1 MIKKIVLILL
11 FAFVFIFNT
20 NAQFP
25 LTQTLGSPNTQV
37 YSKGG
42 LGADSG
48 FVFRMNFPDTSVL
61 NIGFLKNIPGLQIRV
76 GDNIWMRNNA
86 ATAWI
91 RLGGIVPA
99 YNGLSYNSGDSLRI
113 GGVFSDSI
121 THLQLAVGSKTG
133 QSTFATSKVYVL
145 SNKSLAED
153 LVTSDWNYWLKRG
166 ANTLQWYQ
174 RLFYES
180 DNDTAAQQYNAI
192 VNGFNRYTL
201 DFNSSRFDSA
211 NGRTINM
218 QYAGAYFI
226 NQLYPT
232 KNIVISPSSFGRD
245 GSTFAGALAFGKDSA
260 YTITLSSSSSTPWPL
275 TVYHSEID
283 FNRAVPSN
291 KSRIFRTGGV
301 GIGNYTAGW
310 KSYQSSL
317 GAADTLNPSYI
328 GLVYGFKAQGSIYS
342 TPFNG
347 SGFTKSRIL
356 ARSMLDTFVAF
367 WAPTLY
373 TQSNEVRNG
382 FAFWNQGSLDWNYY
396 AGLSRFGGGMPDRAT
411 GDTIA
416 HVSEF
421 FGNVLMDG
429 TNNLRFR
436 AATTG
441 LFPGMFWQIK
451 DTSGSQGNIDYN
463 SASSRDSR
471 GLIIGSGTSS
481 SATAG
486 YDNNGPG
493 FYIDLRTGNNGVNA
507 TRMFRN
513 GHTVFGSQSGIN
525 NYRNISK
532 VVVVGDMTVT
542 DTMFLRRTP
551 LITSGSGLDV
561 ILRNRSDSALY
572 ALPYDSLHAG
582 ATTEYFARNDARNN
596 TGNDMYFSAAGY
608 NLVIDS
614 IKGEGDSYN
623 RYIDAGNNFDYIT
636 GFYGGNSFY
645 QITAIN
651 NSSSYFST
659 IELQPTGVNISSTEY
674 GSRVQVSDS
683 LVLKTPHFSS
693 DTTKYKPLAIDSI
706 GNSIRMNYWPSG
718 SGTTPGID
726 DVLAVGQLLTA
737 NRSINQNTH
746 NLFFLG
752 GGYFRVYDAAG
763 TNRLLEIDGSGTS
776 GFIGNG
782 TGLKQFSFTS
792 DSLFLIGLG
801 QKIDTT
807 IWKPTVRNVNTGA
820 LAYAPWMYAGGS
832 GSVTISSLLAAT
844 ATNTINN
851 ADYQQEWQWNTL
863 SSNSALK
870 LSSTSTAATSSTQ
883 KLLEI
888 SLSGANSN
896 SGQSTYGIDVSN
908 THTGTTSL
916 NTGIRSTATGATNNR
931 PFDAIATESN
941 ATAHYYMTGTGNRA
955 GWMGLGVANYVL
967 FMNMHSSD
975 NTAGFSFRSR
985 TSTEIFSIS
994 STVVSAP
1001 FSLVVNDANGNFNS
1015 RIEGQ
1020 TDVNLFNTIASS
1032 NSVGIGTATHGG
1044 AKLAVGGATTS
1055 GVIINGTWT
1064 TGNAFSSGGSI
1075 TPSAGNNGIM
1085 SILGG
1090 AITEASSGN
1099 HTLLANVA
1107 LTAPLITGGSAT
1119 VTNTANLYINNALAT
1134 TVTGGNYALWVDDG
1148 TTRLDGGLNLNI
1160 RTVTGTTT
1168 AAEDFT
1174 ILCDA
1179 TSGAITINLPA
1190 ASTVTGRIYNVKK
1203 IDNSINTVTVDPN
1216 STETID
1222 GASTNVIATQWTNI
1236 QFQSNGTNW
1245 FIL

>member
-1 MIKKIVLILL
+1 MKKILLIFILI
-11 FAFVFIFNT
+11 FSFVFNAK
-20 NAQFP
+20 AQFP

-61 NIGFLKNIPGLQIRV
+61 NLGFLKNIPGLQIRV
-76 GDNIWMRNNA
+76 GDNIWMRNNS

-91 RLGGIVPA
+91 RLGGIVQA

-133 QSTFATSKVYVL
+133 QSTLATSKVYVL

-166 ANTLQWYQ
+166 ANSLQWYQ

-180 DNDTAAQQYNAI
+180 QNDTASQQYNGI

-201 DFNSSRFDSA
+201 DFNSTRFDSA
-211 NGRTINM
+211 NGRTVNM
-218 QYAGAYFI
+218 QYAGAYFV

-232 KNIVISPSSFGRD
+232 KNIVISPSSFGSD
-245 GSTFAGALAFGKDSA
+245 GSSFSGALAFGKDSS
-260 YTITLSSSSSTPWPL
+260 YTITLSPSSTTPWPL

-317 GAADTLNPSYI
+317 GSADTLNPSYI
-328 GLVYGFKAQGSIYS
+328 GLVFGFKAQGSIYS

-356 ARSMLDTFVAF
+356 ARSMVDTFAAF

-373 TQSNEVRNG
+373 TQTNEVRNG

-396 AGLSRFGGGMPDRAT
+396 AGLSRFGGTMPNRAT

-421 FGNVLMDG
+421 FGNVLMEG

-441 LFPGMFWQIK
+441 VFPGMFWQIK
-451 DTSGSQGNIDYN
+451 DTAGSQANIDF
-463 SASSRDSR
+463 SASASRDLR
-471 GLIIGSGTSS
+471 QLIIGVGTSS
-481 SATAG
+481 AATSG
-486 YDNNGPG
+486 YDVNGNG
-493 FYIDLRTGNNGVNA
+493 FSLDLRTGNNGVYT

-513 GHTVFGSQSGIN
+513 GNTVFGQQSTVS
-525 NYRNISK
+525 NYRTISK

-561 ILRNRSDSALY
+561 ILRNRGDSALY
-572 ALPYDSLHAG
+572 ALPYDSLHSG
-582 ATTEYFARNDARNN
+582 GTTEYFARNDARNN
-596 TGNDMYFSAAGY
+596 TGNSLYFSNAGLGGTFDSLSSDTNEFIMLGNRPNGQIY
-608 NLVIDS
+608 ISFNDNVITLNSNNLSPITSGQIQISQNSISISRDDGIINTSIDVTDS
-614 IKGEGDSYN
+614 IKLNQPYN
-623 RYIDAGNNFDYIT
+623 
-636 GFYGGNSFY
+636 
-645 QITAIN
+645 
-651 NSSSYFST
+651 
-659 IELQPTGVNISSTEY
+659 
-674 GSRVQVSDS
+674 
-683 LVLKTPHFSS
+683 SS
-693 DTTKYKPLAIDSI
+693 DTTIYKPIAVDPV
-706 GNSIRMNYWPSG
+706 GNSVRMNYWPTGSG
-718 SGTTPGID
+718 GTTPGID
-726 DVLAVGQLLTA
+726 DVLAIGQSLTA

-752 GGYFRVYDAAG
+752 GGYFRVYDAPG
-763 TNRLLEIDGSGTS
+763 TNRLLEIDESGTT
-776 GFIGNG
+776 GFMGNG
-782 TGLKQFSFTS
+782 SGLKQFSFTS

-807 IWKPTVRNVNTGA
+807 VWKPTVRNVNTGA

-832 GSVTISSLLAAT
+832 GSGAISSLLAAT

-870 LSSTSTAATSSTQ
+870 LSTNSTAAASNTQRMIEIAMTGTNSTSTQITT
-883 KLLEI
+883 
-888 SLSGANSN
+888 
-896 SGQSTYGIDVSN
+896 GIDVSN
-908 THTGTTSL
+908 AHAGTNAINIGVKSTVINSSTTNSFPFWAETTEGNETMHYYLKGNGGNRAAWIGLGSSDYMVFKNVHSSNANAGFQWKNRTGAILGTLAL
-916 NTGIRSTATGATNNR
+916 NTGLVL
-931 PFDAIATESN
+931 N
-941 ATAHYYMTGTGNRA
+941 AA
-955 GWMGLGVANYVL
+955 
-967 FMNMHSSD
+967 
-975 NTAGFSFRSR
+975 
-985 TSTEIFSIS
+985 
-994 STVVSAP
+994 
-1001 FSLVVNDANGNFNS
+1001 
-1015 RIEGQ
+1015 
-1020 TDVNLFNTIASS
+1020 
-1032 NSVGIGTATHGG
+1032 
-1044 AKLAVGGATTS
+1044 
-1055 GVIINGTWT
+1055 WT
-1064 TGNAFSSGGSI
+1064 TGGALTVGGSTTPTAGSSGG
-1075 TPSAGNNGIM
+1075 M

-1090 AITEASSGN
+1090 AITEAASGT
-1099 HTLLANVA
+1099 HSLLYNVYLA
-1107 LTAPLITGGSAT
+1107 APIITGGAAT
-1119 VTNTANLYINNALAT
+1119 VTNTANLFVSGPTST
-1134 TVTGGNYALWVDDG
+1134 TVTGGNYSVWVDDG

-1179 TSGAITINLPA
+1179 TSGGITINLPA
-1190 ASTVTGRIYNVKK
+1190 ASTVTGRIYNIKK
-1203 IDNSINTVTVDPN
+1203 IDNSVNTVTIDPD

-1222 GASTNVIATQWTNI
+1222 GAATNVISTQWTNI